1 MAALCQ
7 RDKQEIMSK
16 WLRYILLMLV
26 IVVVGCDVTSMLPE
40 GSYLVS
46 KVTIEEDKLTPPDER
61 ITDDKDGIEYYIRQ
75 SPNKR
80 ILGMDFYVWVYEKI
94 DTTKNNWWNRFKAQ
108 IGEEPV
114 IYDQSLTDIS
124 VKNLSTYLNT
134 RGYFS
139 SKVDVKVDTTRRH
152 RRAEIT
158 YTIHQGEPM
167 RINRLEYEILDKSV
181 ESLILADTSNT
192 LLRHGEILDISHL
205 DEERE
210 RIATNLNNQGFYD
223 FTVNNIS
230 YNVDTLIGNNRAD
243 VQMVVNPKLAGYS
256 VMGAPQ
262 WEDNSVYRLRN
273 INVYPTYDPTLR
285 MSGGFKS
292 GANIDTTYF
301 YGLNIIRDVDAT
313 PRLRDAV
320 LRRTIP
326 LYPSFIYSAEQV
338 DKSYNELMSLGFFR
352 NAKIEFTPVDSEA
365 SYVSYIAHEGDNDV
379 MVNTRESYLDCN
391 IYCTPALK
399 QSVKVE
405 LEATSTSTF
414 YGMGA
419 TLGYSNSNVFRGAE
433 AFDISAGFGWEF
445 MYARDVKK
453 RSAHEFSITAGLS
466 FPRFL
471 APVYPSPESNI
482 WQPRT
487 RLELSF
493 DYQNRPYYCRNLF
506 SARWAYSWNLG
517 RRSSF
522 VLRPIDIN
530 WIDVKSV
537 DEDFLADID
546 NMYLRTS
553 FESQLNAGLS
563 ASYVYNTQR
572 SSKEMDGTALR
583 LNLETSGNLIQG
595 LESLFSHHAE
605 GKNHYEILGI
615 RYSQY
620 VRADLNLRHKI
631 DFGHNLALAG
641 RIFGGIGVTYGNSAG
656 YSIPFD
662 RMFYCGGA
670 NSMRG
675 WAPRTLGP
683 GNKAQV
689 TDAVYPAQVGDVR
702 LEANLEFRFPIW
714 WIFHGATFIDVG
726 NVWYL
731 RNTQGSAPEEVFH
744 FNKFYKQLGVNT
756 GLGLRIDAYFVILRI
771 DWGLQLHNPGWAE
784 GERWIH
790 NFKWDNMAINF
801 GVGYPF

>member
-1 MAALCQ
+1 
-7 RDKQEIMSK
+7 MSK

-40 GSYLVS
+40 GSYLMS
-46 KVTIEEDKLTPPDER
+46 KVTIEDDKLTPPDER
-61 ITDDKDGIEYYIRQ
+61 ITNDKDGIEYYIRQ

-80 ILGMDFYVWVYEKI
+80 ILGMDFYVWVYEKV

-139 SKVDVKVDTTRRH
+139 SKVDVKVDTTRRR

-181 ESLILADTSNT
+181 EALILADTTGT

-205 DEERE
+205 DQERE

-256 VMGAPQ
+256 VMGVPQ

-285 MSGGFKS
+285 TSGGFKS
-292 GANIDTTYF
+292 GANIDTTYY
-301 YGLNIIRDVDAT
+301 YGLNIIRDVEAT

-338 DKSYNELMSLGFFR
+338 DKSYKELMSLGFFK
-352 NAKIEFTPVDSEA
+352 NAKIEFSPVESEE
-365 SYVSYIAHEGDNDV
+365 SYVTYIAHEGEDDV
-379 MVNTRESYLDCN
+379 MVNTREAYLDCN

-399 QSVKVE
+399 QSIKVE

-453 RSAHEFSITAGLS
+453 RSAQEFSITAGLS

-471 APVYPSPESNI
+471 APVYPSPESRV

-506 SARWAYSWNLG
+506 SARWAYSWNHG
-517 RRSSF
+517 PRSSF
-522 VLRPIDIN
+522 ILRPIDIN

-537 DEDFLADID
+537 DEEFLADID

-572 SSKEMDGTALR
+572 SSKEMDGSALR

-605 GKNHYEILGI
+605 GKDYYEILGI

-641 RIFGGIGVTYGNSAG
+641 RIFGGVGVTYGNSAG

-683 GNKAQV
+683 GNKPQV

-702 LEANLEFRFPIW
+702 LEANVEFRFPIW
-714 WIFHGATFIDVG
+714 WIFHGATFVDVG

-731 RNTQGSAPEEVFH
+731 RNTQGSSPEEVFH

-771 DWGLQLHNPGWAE
+771 DWGLQLHNPGWPE
-784 GERWIH
+784 GQRWIH